1 MIPITVF
8 YFGGSYCGK
17 DSLRLAQIMW
27 RCQKD
32 LKIQAISNFSSV
44 VNDLTGTQKMK
55 CSIQSKSKKR
65 THLTS
70 KRFECMDYFCKV
82 VVLKVWSLDPQYQHQ
97 LGICQQ
103 CKILGAKTHCI
114 RNSDCETSISILT
127 GPPGKERRLF
137 LDFHHL
143 YHLG

>member
-17 DSLRLAQIMW
+17 DSLRLAQTMW

-55 CSIQSKSKKR
+55 CSIQSKTKKR
-65 THLTS
+65 THLTL
-70 KRFECMDYFCKV
+70 KRFECMEYFCRVKV
-82 VVLKVWSLDPQYQHQ
+82 KVKSLSCVRLFATLWTVAQTRLLCPWD
-97 LGICQQ
+97 
-103 CKILGAKTHCI
+103 
-114 RNSDCETSISILT
+114 S
-127 GPPGKERRLF
+127 PGKNTGEGCHF
-137 LDFHHL
+137 LLQGIFPTQGSNLCLPHCRQML
-143 YHLG
+143 

>member
-44 VNDLTGTQKMK
+44 VNDLTGT
-55 CSIQSKSKKR
+55 
-65 THLTS
+65 
-70 KRFECMDYFCKV
+70 
-82 VVLKVWSLDPQYQHQ
+82 
-97 LGICQQ
+97 
-103 CKILGAKTHCI
+103 
-114 RNSDCETSISILT
+114 
-127 GPPGKERRLF
+127 
-137 LDFHHL
+137 
-143 YHLG
+143 